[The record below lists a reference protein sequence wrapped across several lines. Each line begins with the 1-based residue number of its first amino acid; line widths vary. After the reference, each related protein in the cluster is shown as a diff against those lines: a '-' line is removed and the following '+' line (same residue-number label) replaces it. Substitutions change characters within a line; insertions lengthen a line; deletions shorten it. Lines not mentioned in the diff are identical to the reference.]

1 MEAYVRQQKKTIGL
15 RNQIREMKKQ
25 RKASTKAQERGQL
38 DTQIAIVEK
47 ELGKSSAA
55 IYGIEKDPYKIMIKE
70 NDFQTSAIPSILHN
84 TTITIRQCKNN
95 DYVSLF

>member
-25 RKASTKAQERGQL
+25 RKASTTAQERGQL
-38 DTQIAIVEK
+38 DTQIALVEK

-70 NDFQTSAIPSILHN
+70 NDFQTSAIRHIMSSINL
-84 TTITIRQCKNN
+84 T
-95 DYVSLF
+95 